1 MAHLWLRAERRPNER
16 RAPLT
21 PAGAAE
27 LIAAGTRVTVEAC
40 AERVFAIDDYAAA
53 GCGVA
58 EPGGWSQAPADAVI
72 LGLKELPDDG
82 APLRHAHAMFGH
94 AYKGQIP
101 GRRLLERFAA
111 GGGVLLDLESLTDGA
126 GRRLAAFGRWAGFA
140 GAALALQ
147 AWAAQRRGRPCPPAA
162 PHDSAA
168 ALAEQTRRA
177 LEACASEPPS
187 ALIAGALGRCGTGA
201 AELCGLA
208 GIDATKWDVAQTA
221 HGGPF
226 DEILAHDVFVNCILA
241 GPGAPVFVPESALAA
256 PRRLSVVGDVACD
269 PGSEFNPVPVCR
281 ETTSWE
287 RPAARVHGDPPLD
300 VVAIDN
306 LPSILPRDS
315 SEDFA
320 AALLPLLAQIGE
332 PDAPAWARARA
343 AFDAHIKEIHP

>member
-1 MAHLWLRAERRPNER
+1 MTHLWLRAERRPNER

-27 LIAAGTRVTVEAC
+27 LIAAGMRVTVEAC
-40 AERVFAIDDYAAA
+40 AERVFETGDYAAA

-58 EPGGWSQAPADAVI
+58 DPGGWTQAPADAVI

-94 AYKGQIP
+94 AYKGQLP

-111 GGGVLLDLESLTDGA
+111 GGGALLDLESLTDAA

-140 GAALALQ
+140 GAALALR

-162 PHDSAA
+162 PHDAA
-168 ALAEQTRRA
+168 AELAAETRRDLDA
-177 LEACASEPPS
+177 SSSEPPS
-187 ALIAGALGRCGTGA
+187 ALIAGALGRSGTGA
-201 AELCGLA
+201 AELCGLV
-208 GIDATKWDVAQTA
+208 GIEATKWDVAETA

-226 DEILAHDVFVNCILA
+226 DEILAHDVFLNCILA

-256 PRRLSVVGDVACD
+256 RRRLSVVGDVSCD
-269 PGSEFNPVPVCR
+269 PGSDFNPVPVCR
-281 ETTSWE
+281 EATSWKS
-287 RPAARVHGDPPLD
+287 PAARVHGDPPLD

-315 SEDFA
+315 SQDFA
-320 AALLPLLAQIGE
+320 AALLPLLARIGD
-332 PDAPAWARARA
+332 PGDPVWGRARA
-343 AFDAHIKEIHP
+343 AFDTHMKEIDP

>member
-1 MAHLWLRAERRPNER
+1 MTHLWLRAERRPNER

-27 LIAAGTRVTVEAC
+27 LIAAGMRVTVEAC
-40 AERVFAIDDYAAA
+40 AERVFETGDYAAA

-58 EPGGWSQAPADAVI
+58 DPGGWTQAPADAVI

-82 APLRHAHAMFGH
+82 SPLRHAHAMFGH
-94 AYKGQIP
+94 AYKGQLP

-111 GGGVLLDLESLTDGA
+111 GGGALLDLESLTDAA

-140 GAALALQ
+140 GAALALR

-162 PHDSAA
+162 PHDAA
-168 ALAEQTRRA
+168 AELAAETRRDLDA
-177 LEACASEPPS
+177 SSSEPPS
-187 ALIAGALGRCGTGA
+187 ALIAGALGRSGTGA
-201 AELCGLA
+201 AELCGLV
-208 GIDATKWDVAQTA
+208 GIEATKWDVAETA

-226 DEILAHDVFVNCILA
+226 DEILAHDVFLNCILA

-256 PRRLSVVGDVACD
+256 RRRLSVVGDVSCD
-269 PGSEFNPVPVCR
+269 PGSDFNPVPVCR
-281 ETTSWE
+281 EATSWKS
-287 RPAARVHGDPPLD
+287 PAARVHGDPPLD

-315 SEDFA
+315 SQDFA
-320 AALLPLLAQIGE
+320 AALLPLLARIGD
-332 PDAPAWARARA
+332 PGDPVWGRARA
-343 AFDAHIKEIHP
+343 AFDTHMKEIYP